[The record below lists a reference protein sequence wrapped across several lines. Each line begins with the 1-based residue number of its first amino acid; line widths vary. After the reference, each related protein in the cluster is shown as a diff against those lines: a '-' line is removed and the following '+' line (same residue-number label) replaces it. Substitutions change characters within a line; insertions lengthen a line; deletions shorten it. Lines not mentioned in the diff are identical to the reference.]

1 VSTLKTNA
9 ITTVAGKPI
18 LNSTGSILQV
28 VGGFLPAATSTSSG
42 SLSPAYVATGLTAT
56 ITPTSATS
64 KILVLV
70 TVNLQNESPSGGCF
84 GGVYR
89 NASFLLYSAL
99 AQYQA
104 NGNTVIHAGIN
115 FIDSPATTSSTTYAY
130 YHSRYNT
137 GNAITSQGHMYLLEV
152 SA

>member
-1 VSTLKTNA
+1 MSTLKTNA
-9 ITTVAGKPI
+9 IQTVSGKPI
-18 LNSTGSILQV
+18 LNSTGSIIQV
-28 VGGFLPAATSTSSG
+28 VEGILSAATSTSSG

-70 TVNLQNESPSGGCF
+70 TVNIQNECASGGCF
-84 GGVYR
+84 GGIYR
-89 NASFLLYSAL
+89 NASALLYSSL
-99 AQYQA
+99 AQFQA
-104 NGNTVIHAGIN
+104 NGNTVTHAGIN
-115 FIDSPATTSSTTYAY
+115 FIDSPATTSPTTYAY

-137 GNAITSQGHMYLLEV
+137 GNAVTNQGRIYLLEV